1 MRAERAAEEAHLR
14 YKQRHRPKSLYQ
26 QPDDELEPEPSAGVY
41 AQPDEP
47 PPEVD
52 LPAPDD
58 TTPLPPA
65 TPDDD
70 GGSVAELMTDDEAV
84 SADAVVEFVV
94 EWVDKKLAPLDA
106 RLTELEAKLDAALS
120 RLDADA
126 AKVIDLPEAEWR
138 RARSRR

>member
-1 MRAERAAEEAHLR
+1 
-14 YKQRHRPKSLYQ
+14 
-26 QPDDELEPEPSAGVY
+26 
-41 AQPDEP
+41 
-47 PPEVD
+47 
-52 LPAPDD
+52 
-58 TTPLPPA
+58 
-65 TPDDD
+65 
-70 GGSVAELMTDDEAV
+70 MTGDEAV

-138 RARSRR
+138 RACSSTTTGKRCCARPRRRSRR